1 MFDTKGPVMKYQ
13 QLRSIKKRDF
23 RRIIGVKRTTF
34 KKMVKIL
41 SEEDAVKKAR
51 GGRKNKLNI
60 ENQLLLALQYLREY
74 RTYLNI
80 GRDFGVSESS
90 AYQTVKWV
98 ENTLIKHPD
107 FVLLGR
113 KALLE
118 RDVVKEDILI
128 DATETPIQRPKKGQK
143 LYYSGKK
150 KRHTIKTQVIVDK
163 ITRRIICTSFSA
175 GKVHDFNLFKKSRSF
190 IHSDTWVI
198 TDSGYQGIGKLH
210 SKSKLPKKKS
220 KNKPLEK
227 EEKEK
232 NRELARER
240 VGNENVI
247 GMVKRFKIVSEKY
260 RNRRKRF
267 SLRFNLIAGI
277 CNFEL
282 A

>member
-1 MFDTKGPVMKYQ
+1 MFDTKGPVMKYE
-13 QLRSIKKRDF
+13 QLRSLKKRDF

-150 KRHTIKTQVIVDK
+150 
-163 ITRRIICTSFSA
+163 
-175 GKVHDFNLFKKSRSF
+175 SRSF